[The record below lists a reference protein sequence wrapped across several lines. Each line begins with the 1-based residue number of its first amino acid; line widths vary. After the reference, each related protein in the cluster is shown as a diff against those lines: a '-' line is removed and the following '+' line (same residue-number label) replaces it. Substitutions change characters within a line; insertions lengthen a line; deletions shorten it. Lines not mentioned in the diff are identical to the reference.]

1 MGSGTTERWYVLCQL
16 ASVEQD
22 SDKLIAL
29 IKEINRLL
37 DEKEQRL
44 KQKCTGPGAASPG
57 SAKRAASSMTDPMCA
72 LLFRRPMPV

>member
-44 KQKCTGPGAASPG
+44 KKVQRSECGQSRECQTRGVFH
-57 SAKRAASSMTDPMCA
+57 D
-72 LLFRRPMPV
+72 